1 MLFTQTLRKQLYASA
16 SAVFVT
22 LLTVVLTVSLVHILG
37 QAAAG
42 RADPTAIV
50 LLIALGS
57 LNALPILLSLTA
69 FISVLLVIGRMYK
82 DSEMNIW
89 FTSGV
94 SLARF
99 LGPVLGFALPFAILI
114 LLFSLFVAP
123 WANQQVDE
131 LRARYDQRDDVS
143 RVAPGRFIESPGAER
158 VFFVETFD
166 EEKRTVTN
174 VFAAFRENTPEGEK
188 VTVLMADSG
197 QVEVRDGERYV
208 VMQSGRRYEGS
219 PGQPQASVMQFDS
232 YALRLE
238 SRAVNLTTRGADQG
252 AASLPQ
258 LLLDNSAAARAELV
272 KRIGAVLMLLN
283 LALLAVPLSFVNP
296 RAGRSANLLLA
307 LLLYIIYN
315 NLLSFAQVNVANGK
329 LSFFTGMFLV
339 HFVVLGLTWALI
351 VRAQSNARLNP
362 LSARTWRI
370 WMRLT

>member
-22 LLTVVLTVSLVHILG
+22 LLTVVLTVSLVRILG

-123 WANQQVDE
+123 WGNQQVDE

-197 QVEVRDGERYV
+197 QVEVRD
-208 VMQSGRRYEGS
+208 EGS